1 MRWIPLLAAL
11 LLALA
16 GCGPAP
22 LTLRADGP
30 PPSTFQ
36 TPPPPSTFQTPPPR
50 ATDYPLARPRATAQ
64 IRGTV
69 TP

>member
-1 MRWIPLLAAL
+1 MKWTIPLL

-16 GCGPAP
+16 GCAPIDTPRP
-22 LTLRADGP
+22 LTLTEQP
-30 PPSTFQ
+30 PA
-36 TPPPPSTFQTPPPR
+36 STFQTPPPR
-50 ATDYPLARPRATAQ
+50 ATDYPLARPGATAQ

>member
-1 MRWIPLLAAL
+1 MRHALLAL
-11 LLALA
+11 LLALTA
-16 GCGPAP
+16 CGPPP
-22 LTLRADGP
+22 LDLRAGGP

-36 TPPPPSTFQTPPPR
+36 TPPPAAAPV
-50 ATDYPLARPRATAQ
+50 ARPTAA

>member
-1 MRWIPLLAAL
+1 MRHALLAL

-16 GCGPAP
+16 ACGPSP
-22 LTLRADGP
+22 LDLRAGG
-30 PPSTFQ
+30 
-36 TPPPPSTFQTPPPR
+36 PPPSTFQTPPPR
-50 ATDYPLARPRATAQ
+50 ATDYPLARPGATAQ

>member
-1 MRWIPLLAAL
+1 MRSALLAL
-11 LLALA
+11 LLTLA
-16 GCGPAP
+16 ACGPAP
-22 LTLRADGP
+22 LALPAGGP

-36 TPPPPSTFQTPPPR
+36 TPPPAAAPV
-50 ATDYPLARPRATAQ
+50 ARPTAA

>member
-1 MRWIPLLAAL
+1 MRWIILL

-16 GCGPAP
+16 GCGDAP
-22 LTLRADGP
+22 
-30 PPSTFQ
+30 
-36 TPPPPSTFQTPPPR
+36 TPLHLGDTPPPSTFQTPPPR
-50 ATDYPLARPRATAQ
+50 ATDEPLARPRATAQ